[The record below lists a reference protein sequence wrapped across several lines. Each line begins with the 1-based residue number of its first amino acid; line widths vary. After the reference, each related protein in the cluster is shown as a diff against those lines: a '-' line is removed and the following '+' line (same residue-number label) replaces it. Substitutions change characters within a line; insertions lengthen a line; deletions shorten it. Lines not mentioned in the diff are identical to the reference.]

1 MQATWKWAVLGWWSV
16 VLPVWL
22 DYDYYQDFL
31 LLPDGVGGRMEWCI
45 CWSDDVPWWSL
56 AWENLLSE
64 LACGL
69 VVGNAQNLGINLDQI
84 TCRGRW
90 EWCPLNQVRN
100 TLCSSLGYLQ
110 VMFLGE
116 LVSRWLWVVVC
127 WWGTQNTLQL
137 FLCPF
142 LERLCML
149 HRHSVLS
156 M

>member
-1 MQATWKWAVLGWWSV
+1 MH
-16 VLPVWL
+16 
-22 DYDYYQDFL
+22 
-31 LLPDGVGGRMEWCI
+31 
-45 CWSDDVPWWSL
+45 
-56 AWENLLSE
+56 
-64 LACGL
+64 
-69 VVGNAQNLGINLDQI
+69 
-84 TCRGRW
+84 
-90 EWCPLNQVRN
+90 

-149 HRHSVLS
+149 HRHSAFS